1 MSEKIK
7 LTTILE
13 EIDFDYVINENNTFS
28 LVDLQHANL
37 GNIENEEFKI
47 DDKFASNVINR
58 INTYILDNYI
68 NGYIN
73 TLLEEC
79 NEEVDKFDFEDILK
93 KMKKHPKVFNG
104 CIEAMK
110 AFINPKLFDISD
122 IIENSKM
129 IKKCFRCGT
138 RLMKSTLPNYAY
150 FCHNCYEDFYNFEV

>member
-13 EIDFDYVINENNTFS
+13 EIDFDYVINENDTFS

-47 DDKFASNVINR
+47 DDKFASNVIDR

-93 KMKKHPKVFNG
+93 KMKKHPKVFNV
-104 CIEAMK
+104 CI
-110 AFINPKLFDISD
+110 
-122 IIENSKM
+122 
-129 IKKCFRCGT
+129 
-138 RLMKSTLPNYAY
+138 
-150 FCHNCYEDFYNFEV
+150 